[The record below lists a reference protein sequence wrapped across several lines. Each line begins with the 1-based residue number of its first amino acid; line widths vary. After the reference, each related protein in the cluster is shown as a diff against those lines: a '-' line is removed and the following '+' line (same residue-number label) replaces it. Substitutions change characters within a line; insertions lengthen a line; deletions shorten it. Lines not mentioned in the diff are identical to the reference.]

1 MKNICSL
8 SLKGSREKKRKNMA
22 EKDVNGSRQRLSIQT
37 HLGVWF
43 LYISYQ
49 KDATTAN
56 GKVQSPL
63 FVETTALHISTS
75 FGAQVAP
82 THFPT
87 SSRAPQGGLTP
98 SGLVPALCCSDQQ
111 LGEKWPLQ
119 PHPRPLLSDTWSVSC
134 VQTVSELHSTQNLAQ
149 NTLSKYQLPSPFL
162 ILASRDRLSGDFGL
176 GQLSHR
182 RWGLCSLEFPS
193 SGSRC

>member
-1 MKNICSL
+1 MA
-8 SLKGSREKKRKNMA
+8 RKRCKRSCQ
-22 EKDVNGSRQRLSIQT
+22 KLFIQT
-37 HLGVWF
+37 HLVVWF

-49 KDATTAN
+49 KDATPAT

-63 FVETTALHISTS
+63 SVENTAVYISAS

-87 SSRAPQGGLTP
+87 PNRAPQGGLTP

-119 PHPRPLLSDTWSVSC
+119 PHPCPLLSNTWSINC
-134 VQTVSELHSTQNLAQ
+134 VQTVSELCSTQNLAQ
-149 NTLSKYQLPSPFL
+149 NILSKYQLPSPFL
-162 ILASRDRLSGDFGL
+162 ILASRDMLSGDFGL

-182 RWGLCSLEFPS
+182 QWGLCSLEFPS